1 MINYYLQKA
10 ILIACCSVIGSTS
23 ALASGGDGSFYI
35 GAFGGVGSTAKQS
48 VEQSGVAHKGFSDD
62 GEYFTYD
69 LLVDVDGRNLD
80 KTATVFGGQMGYQWN
95 TGSSFKPA
103 IEVEGSYL
111 SADQRSNL
119 VNLEDAGV
127 NNVRVTTGGVPV
139 LVTDPRTLN
148 LVRQH
153 VLDTPLSAGN
163 HTFANGAKMKMALF
177 TLNGVLTYDAG
188 SKLKPYVGA
197 GIGVAFVAMRDA
209 VSLQTGPGGV
219 ETGRVSATSAVV
231 QVNHFN
237 SRDDASD
244 IAFAVQVKGGVR
256 YQLSERISLFAEYR
270 LVRLAATAH
279 TFGSTVYFDH
289 APTDNWVLRNG
300 AMNLHN
306 GIFGVRYGF

>member
-1 MINYYLQKA
+1 MINSYLKKA
-10 ILIACCSVIGSTS
+10 ILIAGCSVIGSTS

-62 GEYFTYD
+62 GKYFTYD

>member
-1 MINYYLQKA
+1 MNSVLQKT
-10 ILIACCSVIGSTS
+10 ILLACCSVIGSTS

-62 GEYFTYD
+62 GNYFTYD
-69 LLVDVDGRNLD
+69 LLVDVDGRNTG
-80 KTATVFGGQMGYQWN
+80 KTAAMFGGQMGYQWN
-95 TGSSFKPA
+95 TDTSFKPA
-103 IEVEGSYL
+103 IEVEGSHL

-127 NNVRVTTGGVPV
+127 NNVRVTTGGVPS

-163 HTFANGAKMKMALF
+163 HTFANGAKMNMVLF
-177 TLNGVLTYDAG
+177 NLNGVLTYDAG
-188 SKLKPYVGA
+188 SKLKPYIGA
-197 GIGVAFVAMRDA
+197 GVGVAFVAMRDA
-209 VSLQTGPGGV
+209 FSLQTGPGGI
-219 ETGRVSATSAVV
+219 ETGQVSATSAVV
-231 QVNHFN
+231 QINHFN

-256 YQLSERISLFAEYR
+256 HQLSERISLFAEYR
-270 LVRLAATAH
+270 LIRLAATEH
-279 TFGSTVYFDH
+279 TFGSTVYYSH
-289 APTDNWVLRNG
+289 APTDNWVIHNG

-306 GIFGVRYGF
+306 GLIGVRYGF

>member
-1 MINYYLQKA
+1 MINSYLKKA
-10 ILIACCSVIGSTS
+10 ILIAGCSVIGSTS
-23 ALASGGDGSFYI
+23 ALASGGDGSSYI
-35 GAFGGVGSTAKQS
+35 GVFGGVGSTAKQS
-48 VEQSGVAHKGFSDD
+48 VEQSGVAHKGYSDD

-69 LLVDVDGRNLD
+69 LLVDVDGRNLG

-127 NNVRVTTGGVPV
+127 NSVRVTTGGVPV
-139 LVTDPRTLN
+139 PVTDPRTLN
-148 LVRQH
+148 LVREH

-219 ETGRVSATSAVV
+219 ETGQVSATSAVV
-231 QVNHFN
+231 PINHFN
-237 SRDDASD
+237 SRDDAND

-270 LVRLAATAH
+270 LVRLAATEH
-279 TFGSTVYFDH
+279 TFGSTVYYSH

-300 AMNLHN
+300 VMNLHN
-306 GIFGVRYGF
+306 GLFGIRYGF